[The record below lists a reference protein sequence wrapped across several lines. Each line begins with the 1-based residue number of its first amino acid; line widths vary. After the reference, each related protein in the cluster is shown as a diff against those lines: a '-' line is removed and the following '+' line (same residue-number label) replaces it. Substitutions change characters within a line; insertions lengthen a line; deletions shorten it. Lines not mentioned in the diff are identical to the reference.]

1 MKLAKGAII
10 GLEVHN
16 KLLRVRWQAVANNAL
31 WNKALNAAP
40 NTVMLLSYPITGSA
54 KSACCTLLNV
64 QQLVAAG
71 APWQP
76 WWMKCHIAAPA
87 LSDLPCFLIYWLQ
100 EGMSEWVV
108 AYKQVA
114 PCEVLTVTVM
124 PRGNLEYPI
133 LLKDC
138 ERKPEYPTQ
147 IHTYM
152 GRVYKLPPEGPCAE
166 ICTWIFLLRTRPS
179 HPAWKTNW
187 MGPSW
192 LSPIGPTF
200 SKVDL
205 LCTFLTL

>member
-71 APWQP
+71 AQWQP
-76 WWMKCHIAAPA
+76 WWMKCHIPAPA
-87 LSDLPCFLIYWLQ
+87 LSDLPCFLIHWLQ

-114 PCEVLTVTVM
+114 PCEVVTVNSIEVQASSVLTISENQDLNDEFCDRRAKM
-124 PRGNLEYPI
+124 TINLIIWDQGCCKSTCIACCKGHHQCTTGPI
-133 LLKDC
+133 HHLL
-138 ERKPEYPTQ
+138 TQ
-147 IHTYM
+147 CCLGAI
-152 GRVYKLPPEGPCAE
+152 
-166 ICTWIFLLRTRPS
+166 
-179 HPAWKTNW
+179 
-187 MGPSW
+187 
-192 LSPIGPTF
+192 
-200 SKVDL
+200 
-205 LCTFLTL
+205 